1 MLVEE
6 RTLGLGEAWD
16 RVRDEVIDD
25 ESENT
30 G

>member
-1 MLVEE
+1 MPVEE
-6 RTLGLGEAWD
+6 RTLGLGEALD